1 MSAVIRDI
9 AIILLAIQTLI
20 VNILL
25 AILIWQVWRMVKMM
39 QGEVKPII
47 EDTQDTLGTVRG
59 TANFVGM
66 NVVDPVVRTSRTVA
80 GSRAAFKSL
89 TADLFPRRSHRSR
102 QTGESVASPPA
113 GPPTAP
119 PSSSP
124 PVTTSPLSPPPSPP
138 AN

>member
-80 GSRAAFKSL
+80 GTRAMFRSL
-89 TADLFPRRSHRSR
+89 TTDLFPRRSRRSSPAGR
-102 QTGESVASPPA
+102 SASPPPA
-113 GPPTAP
+113 AP
-119 PSSSP
+119 PS
-124 PVTTSPLSPPPSPP
+124 

>member
-80 GSRAAFKSL
+80 GTRAMFRSL
-89 TADLFPRRSHRSR
+89 TTDLFPRRSRRSSPAS
-102 QTGESVASPPA
+102 GSASPPPA
-113 GPPTAP
+113 AP
-119 PSSSP
+119 PA
-124 PVTTSPLSPPPSPP
+124 

>member
-39 QGEVKPII
+39 QSEVKPII

-66 NVVDPVVRTSRTVA
+66 NVVDPVVKTSRTA
-80 GSRAAFKSL
+80 ARTRAIFKSL
-89 TADLFPRRSHRSR
+89 SADLFPRRSR
-102 QTGESVASPPA
+102 
-113 GPPTAP
+113 
-119 PSSSP
+119 
-124 PVTTSPLSPPPSPP
+124 
-138 AN
+138 